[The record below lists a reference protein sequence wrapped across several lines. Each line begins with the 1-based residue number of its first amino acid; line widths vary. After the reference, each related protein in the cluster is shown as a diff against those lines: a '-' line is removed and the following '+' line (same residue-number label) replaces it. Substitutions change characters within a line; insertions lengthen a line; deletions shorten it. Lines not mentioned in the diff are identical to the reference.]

1 MITWKMTVLRKFMNC
16 SYALITTVM
25 RIIIRDNYAVVH
37 TRMCVIP
44 SQLRMCALPHSFLPI
59 TLLCMVGDLI
69 FMTLCARLKALR
81 QSLKSNGKFF
91 VNSDL
96 LVMFSHKHRVNYM
109 IALHIQRHKCVIT
122 KYLPVDFTIIQY
134 I

>member
-25 RIIIRDNYAVVH
+25 RIIIRDNYAVMRA
-37 TRMCVIP
+37 RMCIIP

-69 FMTLCARLKALR
+69 FTTLRARLKALR

-96 LVMFSHKHRVNYM
+96 LVMFSHKRRVNYM

-122 KYLPVDFTIIQY
+122 KYLPMDFTIIHY

>member
-1 MITWKMTVLRKFMNC
+1 MTVLQKFTNC

-25 RIIIRDNYAVVH
+25 RIVIQDNYAMVH
-37 TRMCVIP
+37 ARICVIP
-44 SQLRMCALPHSFLPI
+44 SQLRMCARPHSFLPI
-59 TLLCMVGDLI
+59 TLLCVVGDLI
-69 FMTLCARLKALR
+69 FTTLRARLKALR

-96 LVMFSHKHRVNYM
+96 LVMFLHKRRVNYM
-109 IALHIQRHKCVIT
+109 IALHIQRQKCIIT
-122 KYLPVDFTIIQY
+122 KYLPMEFTIIHY